1 MRVRVRVRACTI
13 GTESGWAGWLYQHGH
28 TGKTF
33 VRALL
38 MHGLHS
44 DDDLGTAMPVA
55 GGLSRW
61 SSKELASLFALGS
74 EYRPPIPAPSSH
86 LFLRARTDTLGF
98 SASSPSPFPHGSRCN
113 AHALARAGS
122 ASHSTPAD

>member
-1 MRVRVRVRACTI
+1 VRVRVRACTI

-38 MHGLHS
+38 IHGLHS

-74 EYRPPIPAPSSH
+74 EYGPPIPAPSSH
-86 LFLRARTDTLGF
+86 TY
-98 SASSPSPFPHGSRCN
+98 SC
-113 AHALARAGS
+113 AHAQTRSVFLPPPPPLFRTARA
-122 ASHSTPAD
+122 AMLTHLHVLVACHTATPAD